1 MTDAVPLT
9 PRSRRRQAS
18 RLDREREDS
27 ERQRRLPVSTLP
39 FFVRTAP
46 SDLHV

>member
-18 RLDREREDS
+18 RLEREFEND
-27 ERQRRLPVSTLP
+27 ERQRRVPVSTLFLVRSWPP
-39 FFVRTAP
+39 F
-46 SDLHV
+46 